1 MVRLFSQPPQRRNI
15 ICNPQEIFY
24 MSSFHQQTAS
34 TETSRL
40 STLQKLSYILNR
52 HQKRQCIGIGIMILI
67 SGILETVGVSMIV
80 PIVTAITS
88 PETLE
93 HYLDKIPFLRDFTE
107 RIGLTTTF
115 RLIIAML
122 VSLMLIYVIKN
133 VFLLFITREQNH
145 FITHARNDMIS
156 RVMRDFLNR
165 PYEDYLGA
173 DIPTVFRITDSD
185 IPQTFSLILCLL
197 QMATEVVVSLFLG
210 VFLLFVNWQMT
221 LFIIVILVV
230 LTLISVKCIKPRLTS
245 IGSRNQH
252 IQSRIAKWRLQAIYG
267 LKDVKVLNRQDFFIR
282 NYYESGKIGAD
293 VATDYAVF
301 NNLPRLMIETVFMVS
316 VMAFIAIYMLLGGD
330 VTKLL
335 TQLTAF
341 AIAAIRILPSANRIN
356 TYMTQIAYEEPSLN
370 YLYDNLTESNKTEG
384 EMHALRSQIAGPA
397 LHLEDRIELKNI
409 SFHYPDSDTY
419 IFRHANMEILR
430 GQSVGIM
437 GPSGAG
443 KSTIVDILLG
453 LLHAEEGSILCDGAD
468 IFSNYDSWLA
478 QIGYIPQSIYLIDES
493 IRENIA
499 FGIDADKVSEERLWQ
514 VLKEAQLD
522 EFIRSLPEGLDTK
535 VGDRGVRLSGGQRQR
550 IGIARALYH
559 NPEILVFDEATSALD
574 NDTEAALMEA
584 INSFHGKKTM
594 VIIAHRLNTIEKCD
608 LIYRVAGEAITPTT
622 LEGERIL
629 HAAE

>member
-1 MVRLFSQPPQRRNI
+1 
-15 ICNPQEIFY
+15 
-24 MSSFHQQTAS
+24 MSSFNQQTAKAE
-34 TETSRL
+34 TE
-40 STLQKLSYILNR
+40 KLSILHKLAYILDAR
-52 HQKRQCIGIGIMILI
+52 QKRQCFGIGILILI
-67 SGILETVGVSMIV
+67 SGVLETLGVSMIV
-80 PIVTAITS
+80 PIVSAITA
-88 PETLE
+88 PDTITEYLE
-93 HYLDKIPFLRDFTE
+93 RYPFLGSLADSL
-107 RIGLTTTF
+107 GLTSTF
-115 RLIIAML
+115 RLTIAML
-122 VSLMLIYVIKN
+122 VALMAIYIIKN
-133 VFLLFITREQNH
+133 TFLLFVTRQQNH
-145 FITHARNDMIS
+145 FITNARNDMIS
-156 RVMRDFLNR
+156 RVLRDFLNR

-197 QMATEVVVSLFLG
+197 QMATEIVVSIFLG
-210 VFLLFVNWQMT
+210 IVLLVVNWQMT
-221 LFIIVILVV
+221 LFIVLIL
-230 LTLISVKCIKPRLTS
+230 LLMTFISTRFIKPKLNS
-245 IGSRNQH
+245 IGARNQH

-316 VMAFIAIYMLLGGD
+316 VMGFITVFLLAGGD
-330 VTKLL
+330 VTGLIP
-335 TQLTAF
+335 QLMAF
-341 AIAAIRILPSANRIN
+341 AVAAVRILPSANRIN
-356 TYMTQIAYEEPSLN
+356 TYMAQAAYEEPSLN

-384 EMHALRSQIAGPA
+384 EMRARASEIAGPP
-397 LHLEDRIELKNI
+397 LQLKDKIELRDI
-409 SFHYPDSDTY
+409 SFHYPDSTAY
-419 IFRHANMEILR
+419 IFRHANMEIKK

-453 LLHAEEGSILCDGAD
+453 LLHAESGQILCDGAD
-468 IFSNYDSWLA
+468 IFSNYDSWLG

-499 FGIDADKVSEERLWQ
+499 FGIDADKVSEDRIWEI
-514 VLKEAQLD
+514 LKEAQLD

-535 VGDRGVRLSGGQRQR
+535 IGDRGVRLSGGQRQR

-574 NDTEAALMEA
+574 NETEAALMDA

-594 VIIAHRLNTIEKCD
+594 IIIAHRLNTIEKCD
-608 LIYRVAGEAITPTT
+608 RIYKVANETITPTT
-622 LEGERIL
+622 LEGEQN
-629 HAAE
+629 A